1 MKPPE
6 EVKLSRE
13 EGEALIE
20 RVKASNLASNDQGL
34 VVKLIQIYF
43 WLTLALQETKISLK
57 RLKIVLFGEGR
68 KKRGPPRG
76 GSGGISAGA
85 EASPAPTEP
94 LPRPSAAKPSGEEP
108 SAERRRGH
116 GRWGAEAYPGA
127 EQVVCRHDALAAGQR
142 CPACGRGTLYPV
154 PAGIEIR
161 IDGNALLTAVRYA
174 LERLRCSACGQVFTA
189 PLPGHA
195 GEEKYTARA
204 RAVLALSRYSLGVPF
219 YRLEGFQVLVGV
231 PVADATQWDQPERV
245 ADCAYPVFEQMKRLA
260 AQGEVIFQDDTH
272 VRILA
277 VIKENRKAA
286 EAMVSGQA
294 EPRPGMYTTGL
305 VANAGE
311 RTICLYFAGRAHAG
325 ENLEEVLTLREPERG
340 PPIVMSDALSV
351 NTLEDEGA
359 IIRSHCLA
367 HGRRKFTE
375 IEDVFPAE
383 CQRVIDDLNT
393 VFKHEATTCEQ
404 RLTAAERL
412 AYHQSH
418 SGPIM
423 GKLKGWLESQLHER
437 WVEPNSSVGKAFQYL
452 LNHWHPLTQ
461 FLRVPGAPLDNN
473 TVEQA
478 LKLMIRQRRNSLFY
492 ASTHSAYVASI
503 LTSVIA
509 TCARAGINA
518 LAYLVALQEHRS
530 EVFRNPS
537 AWLPWNYTEQLAPT

>member
-20 RVKASNLASNDQGL
+20 RVKASNLASDDQGL
-34 VVKLIQIYF
+34 VVKLIQVYF
-43 WLTLALQETKISLK
+43 WLKLALQETKISLK
-57 RLKIVLFGEGR
+57 RLKVALFGEGR
-68 KKRGPPRG
+68 KKRGPPG
-76 GSGGISAGA
+76 GSSGGISADA
-85 EASPAPTEP
+85 EASPAPAEP
-94 LPRPSAAKPSGEEP
+94 LPTPSAAKPRGEEP
-108 SAERRRGH
+108 SAERRSGH

-127 EQVVCRHDALAAGQR
+127 EQVVCHHEALAAGQR
-142 CPACGRGTLYPV
+142 CPACGRGTLYPL

-174 LERLRCSACGQVFTA
+174 LEKLRCSACGQVFTA
-189 PLPGHA
+189 PLPIGA

-204 RAVLALSRYSLGVPF
+204 GAVLALSRYYLGLPF
-219 YRLEGFQVLVGV
+219 YRLEGFQALVGV
-231 PVADATQWDQPERV
+231 PVADATQWDQAERV
-245 ADCAYPVFEQMKRLA
+245 ADCAYPVFEEMKRLA

-272 VRILA
+272 ARILA

-286 EAMVSGQA
+286 EAVASGQA
-294 EPRPGMYTTGL
+294 EPRTGGYTTGL
-305 VANAGE
+305 VANVGA

-325 ENLEEVLTLREPERG
+325 ENLDEVLTLRETDRG
-340 PPIVMSDALSV
+340 PPIVMSDALSA
-351 NTLEDEGA
+351 NELADEAA

-375 IEDVFPAE
+375 IEEVFPAE
-383 CQRVIDDLNT
+383 CQGVIDDLNT
-393 VFKHEATTCEQ
+393 VFEHEASTRQ
-404 RLTAAERL
+404 RRLTVAERL
-412 AYHQSH
+412 AYHRANRE
-418 SGPIM
+418 PIM
-423 GKLKGWLESQLHER
+423 SKLKVWLEGQLREHL
-437 WVEPNSSVGKAFQYL
+437 VEPNSSLGKAFQYL
-452 LNHWHPLTQ
+452 LNHWDTLTQ

-473 TVEQA
+473 TVERA

-492 ASTHSAYVASI
+492 ASSHSAYVAGL

-509 TCARAGINA
+509 TCVEAGINA

-537 AWLPWNYTEQLAPT
+537 AWLPWNYTEQLVPT

>member
-13 EGEALIE
+13 DGEALIE
-20 RVKASNLASNDQGL
+20 RIKASNLGSEDQGL
-34 VVKLIQIYF
+34 LVQLIRVYF
-43 WLTLALQETKISLK
+43 WLTLALQEAKISLK
-57 RLKIVLFGEGR
+57 RLKVALFGEGR
-68 KKRGPPRG
+68 KKPTPPGG
-76 GSGGISAGA
+76 GSGGIAAGG
-85 EASPAPTEP
+85 EATPAPPEP
-94 LPRPSAAKPSGEEP
+94 SPTSSAAKPSEEEA

-127 EQVVCRHDALAAGQR
+127 EEVVCRHDALRAGQR
-142 CPACGRGTLYPV
+142 CPACGRGTLYPL
-154 PAGIEIR
+154 PAGVEIR
-161 IDGNALLTAVRYA
+161 IDGNALLAAVRYA

-189 PLPGHA
+189 PLPAHA

-219 YRLEGFQVLVGV
+219 YRLEGFQALVGV
-231 PVADATQWDQPERV
+231 PVADATQWDETERV
-245 ADCAYPVFEQMKRLA
+245 ADCAYPVFEQLKYLA
-260 AQGEVIFQDDTH
+260 AQSEVIYQDDTH
-272 VRILA
+272 TRILA
-277 VIKENRKAA
+277 VIKANRKAA
-286 EAMVSGQA
+286 ASGQA
-294 EPRPGMYTTGL
+294 EPRTGMYTTGL
-305 VANAGE
+305 VANTGT

-325 ENLEEVLTLREPERG
+325 ENLDKVLTLREPERG
-340 PPIVMSDALSV
+340 PPIVMSDALSA
-351 NTLEDEGA
+351 NALEDEGA
-359 IIRSHCLA
+359 ILRSHCLA

-393 VFKHEATTCEQ
+393 VFKHEATTREQ

-412 AYHQSH
+412 AYHQSY

-423 GKLKGWLESQLHER
+423 GKLKAWLESQLHER
-437 WVEPNSSVGKAFQYL
+437 WVEPNSSLGKAFQYL

-473 TVEQA
+473 TVERA

>member
-1 MKPPE
+1 
-6 EVKLSRE
+6 VKLNRE

-20 RVKASNLASNDQGL
+20 RIKASDLRSEDQGL
-34 VVKLIQIYF
+34 LVKLIGVYF

-57 RLKIVLFGEGR
+57 RLKDALFGEGR
-68 KKRGPPRG
+68 KKSKLPG
-76 GSGGISAGA
+76 GSSGGIAAGA
-85 EASPAPTEP
+85 GANPAPPEP
-94 LPRPSAAKPSGEEP
+94 PLTSSAAKPSEEEA

-127 EQVVCRHDALAAGQR
+127 EQVICRHDTLAAGQG
-142 CPACGRGTLYPV
+142 CPACGRGTLYPL

-189 PLPGHA
+189 PLPARA

-219 YRLEGFQVLVGV
+219 YRLEGFQALVGV
-231 PVADATQWDQPERV
+231 PVADATQWDQAERV
-245 ADCAYPVFEQMKRLA
+245 ADCAYPVFEQMKYLA
-260 AQGEVIFQDDTH
+260 AQSEVIFQDDTH
-272 VRILA
+272 TRILA
-277 VIKENRKAA
+277 LIKENRTAV
-286 EAMVSGQA
+286 ESGQA
-294 EPRPGMYTTGL
+294 EPRPGMYSTGL
-305 VANAGE
+305 VARTEE
-311 RTICLYFAGRAHAG
+311 RTIYLYFAGRAHAG
-325 ENLEEVLTLREPERG
+325 EKLDKVLALREPERG
-340 PPIVMSDALSV
+340 PPIVMSDALAV
-351 NTLEDEGA
+351 NTLDDEAA

-383 CQRVIDDLNT
+383 CQRVIDDLDT
-393 VFKHEATTCEQ
+393 VFAHEATTRQ
-404 RLTAAERL
+404 AGLTAAERL
-412 AYHQSH
+412 AYHQTH

-423 GKLKGWLESQLHER
+423 AKLKTWLESQLNER
-437 WVEPNSSVGKAFQYL
+437 LVESNSSLGKAFQYL
-452 LNHWHPLTQ
+452 LNHWHTLTQ

-473 TVEQA
+473 TVERA

-492 ASTHSAYVASI
+492 ASTHSAYVASL

-509 TCARAGINA
+509 TCAQAGINA
-518 LAYLVALQEHRS
+518 LAYLVALQEHRA